1 MNLNTH
7 TRSQELDRVLII
19 RRKKR
24 GVTNCINQ
32 KLFSATLGLTII
44 KQRDNES
51 SYYVSQDPFKYCTC
65 SLVHGSL

>member
-24 GVTNCINQ
+24 GGTNFINQ

-51 SYYVSQDPFKYCTC
+51 SYYVCQDPLKYCTC